1 LNTLLKRAMEAK
13 VGNDEP
19 SLPFAYLGPNHPTL
33 YFPDSGRPAILF
45 HRSLLRPHAV
55 ILSKTIK
62 DAGASLDLNE
72 EPANA
77 TTVDGNLGAKSPACE
92 LDQTRPDEPAVNI
105 EGRVDVKKKNFVES
119 SCQTEWQLPPKENFV
134 PVPLARRDTVMQLEN
149 SSRVEGDQGC
159 PSVQESAQED
169 MESLRKDFQ
178 DHVEAP
184 SDVNALDD
192 DDNAKATA
200 SGPASPLLKASET
213 DGADSGER
221 LVVEEEVAD
230 STLVEEK
237 LVSPSCSAEESNAA
251 VSDSK
256 EESILPDLDNAD
268 VVMGILQEDIVQSNN
283 IEEVLKQPT
292 NNDVLADLIAELNN
306 GLCDENKNSKEV
318 ENVGDCSPSV
328 PLLAGGSCGGV
339 GNDQLLQSGPQQSTG
354 MPQHLTVERS
364 LANQTFGNV
373 KEGLGSS
380 TISNSTSTPQSLIAR
395 PNGIRVP
402 FPFPFRGVATDRIAI
417 SPMACLPLTAF
428 KPMLRDNN
436 ARPQVSLPST
446 VANYTHQH
454 LQLPVSRPLPLMNHK
469 LTPGTN
475 TGALPAQPTLPSM
488 TPKPVFLPGGFNS
501 WNVGNFK
508 GPHVDSLD
516 RNLQGSGDTN
526 SNTITISSDEEDSQ
540 IPGSLQ
546 EVLVEVFRVVSSNKA
561 ASHFRW
567 SGNGLAPPYF
577 RQTSAPIDLSM
588 MEVKVKEAIYSAAT
602 QFRADLQ
609 AVVTACKDGLDV
621 EHPTRKAALYLM
633 ALAEQRLSMYGLGR
647 GRSGVGKSNG
657 GGRGRGRGRGS
668 REGLST
674 SRIVSHSLK

>member
-318 ENVGDCSPSV
+318 ENVGDCSPSM
-328 PLLAGGSCGGV
+328 PLLAGGSCGGA
-339 GNDQLLQSGPQQSTG
+339 GGDQLLQQSTG
-354 MPQHLTVERS
+354 MPQHLIVESS
-364 LANQTFGNV
+364 LANQTVGNV

-380 TISNSTSTPQSLIAR
+380 TTSNSTPTPQPLIAR

-402 FPFPFRGVATDRIAI
+402 FPFPSRGVATDRIAI

-428 KPMLRDNN
+428 KPMLRGNL
-436 ARPQVSLPST
+436 ARPQVSFPLAE
-446 VANYTHQH
+446 ANYTVQH
-454 LQLPVSRPLPLMNHK
+454 LLPVNSPLPLMNHK

-475 TGALPAQPTLPSM
+475 TGALLAQPTLPSM
-488 TPKPVFLPGGFNS
+488 TLKHVSLPGGFNS

-508 GPHVDSLD
+508 GPHVGSLD
-516 RNLQGSGDTN
+516 RNLRGSGDTN
-526 SNTITISSDEEDSQ
+526 LNTITISSDEEDSQ